1 MPPAPWESYTLPD
14 IWKMLRHESTCDG
27 ADRILDWDALTHDV
41 RTQHRRL
48 KEAREELAAAW
59 PPDKNT
65 SARTFLDHID
75 ILTTAMQQ
83 TLTRAEDTRAGL
95 RGIIEAISEAQL
107 TVQPLIEQRATI
119 TNDLIPR
126 WADHAEDEYDAQAQ
140 QAMKKA
146 ELAIADHTAQLQ
158 PPELFFMRT
167 DRAVTGT
174 EVGGN
179 SPGREISTGPTGS
192 SGTSI
197 SDSLRATPIPVPVP
211 HDPPPATIGQ
221 DGSSSIDGPGLS
233 GAVTPIAPIEGVL
246 GPPISSGGGI
256 SGGGALPG
264 SVVGGGPF
272 GFPGAVP
279 GNLTVPPRRQP
290 SPTGRHSLPV
300 KKALPSGAVIG
311 SANAA
316 TGTSGLIGQPHP
328 PRSDRKQRG
337 TEAAIQGKTDQTWDV
352 LEGVVPVIR
361 PRRRRHEHG
370 PGPGVIGYDR

>member
-48 KEAREELAAAW
+48 QEARADLAAAW
-59 PPDKNT
+59 PPDQNT

-107 TVQPLIEQRATI
+107 TVQPLIAQRT
-119 TNDLIPR
+119 TVSNDLIPR
-126 WADHAEDEYDAQAQ
+126 WADHAENEYDAQAQ

-146 ELAIADHTAQLQ
+146 ESAIADHTAQLQ
-158 PPELFFMRT
+158 PPELFSMRT

-174 EVGGN
+174 EVGGDR
-179 SPGREISTGPTGS
+179 PGSEIGAGPSGS
-192 SGTSI
+192 AGTSG

-221 DGSSSIDGPGLS
+221 SGSPATDGPGLS
-233 GAVTPIAPIEGVL
+233 GVVTPAAPAREVL
-246 GPPISSGGGI
+246 SPPIGPGGGAA
-256 SGGGALPG
+256 GGGALPG
-264 SVVGGGPF
+264 NVIGGGAF
-272 GFPGAVP
+272 GLPGTVP
-279 GNLTVPPRRQP
+279 GSLSVPVGRQP
-290 SPTGRHSLPV
+290 GSTGRQSLPA

-311 SANAA
+311 SANSA
-316 TGTSGLIGQPHP
+316 TGTPGLIGQPHAS
-328 PRSDRKQRG
+328 RSDRKQRG
-337 TEAAIQGKTDQTWDV
+337 TETAFESKTDQTWDV
-352 LEGVVPVIR
+352 LEGVAPVIR
-361 PRRRRHEHG
+361 PRRRRQEHG